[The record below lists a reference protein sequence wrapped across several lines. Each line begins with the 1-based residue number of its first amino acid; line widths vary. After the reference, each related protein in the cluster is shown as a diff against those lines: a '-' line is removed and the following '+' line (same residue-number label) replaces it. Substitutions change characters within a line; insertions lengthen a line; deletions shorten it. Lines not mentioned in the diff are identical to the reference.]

1 MEVKV
6 ENGLATP
13 LPVIDHQ
20 SKRIADTEIL
30 SNTTRH
36 Q

>member
-6 ENGLATP
+6 ENGLAAS
-13 LPVIDHQ
+13 LAIIDHE
-20 SKRIADTEIL
+20 SEGIANTEVL